1 MKKDEIEHLQQKTAI
16 SAWSLINV
24 QSSMLLKSVKL
35 GGRVYNI
42 MENIPMKNH
51 HTWSKMHK
59 VARTSF
65 ETILSMFCCFHRAS
79 LQENFH
85 TDSNEIRNHG
95 TLDTPWPS
103 NFWIYPQE
111 IMPKISKLGGEF
123 WNPLPKLGFC
133 EKDSKVGIE
142 TASGKSVEGTYYGC
156 LRRTIA
162 PINHS
167 RTSQKPQHK
176 YLQENHQKRQ
186 EMRVFEGR
194 NLGDES

>member
-1 MKKDEIEHLQQKTAI
+1 
-16 SAWSLINV
+16 
-24 QSSMLLKSVKL
+24 
-35 GGRVYNI
+35 
-42 MENIPMKNH
+42 
-51 HTWSKMHK
+51 
-59 VARTSF
+59 
-65 ETILSMFCCFHRAS
+65 
-79 LQENFH
+79 
-85 TDSNEIRNHG
+85 
-95 TLDTPWPS
+95 
-103 NFWIYPQE
+103 
-111 IMPKISKLGGEF
+111 
-123 WNPLPKLGFC
+123 LGFC

-194 NLGDES
+194 NLGDESWASSNDETKFQVSKTTQEIPRKSDPT